1 MSRFL
6 ERLASGPPIVA
17 DGGMG
22 AVLASAVPRIRCP
35 EEANLRA
42 PESVVDVH
50 LGYIRA
56 GADLIETNTFGANRP
71 KLAEH
76 FLDEDFER
84 INSEGVRLARE
95 ARDVSG
101 RDVFIAGA
109 IGPDSSRAYA
119 EQATVLE
126 GRGADLFMLETFFD
140 LDDLE
145 AAVAAVRSVSS
156 LPIVTLMSFDSE
168 GETIAGVSAHTAG
181 ERLRA
186 LGVAAFGANH
196 GAGPNAALRA
206 LGDMAGDGVLAA
218 LPNVGLAS
226 MSGQRIVFPHAT
238 PAYFGEFAAQARA
251 LGAGIIGG
259 CCGTTPA
266 QIAAIRAAVDE
277 NQTPAGPL
285 LVRERSQATRPA
297 PSSERTQLQRMF
309 DDGTFVVSVQL
320 DPPLGANPEALIETA
335 RAVRD
340 TNKAQFVDVNDNPR
354 ARARM
359 SGIMASVAIER
370 FTGVETIPHLTPRD
384 MTLTGL
390 ESILLGAHAEG
401 VRNILAVTGDPPESG
416 DYPGKHT
423 VYDVDAI
430 GLVELLSKLNRG
442 EDWHGRAI
450 DAPTSFFPGV
460 AVNPTADDLGL
471 EVERFHRKVAAGA
484 RFAMTQV
491 LFDLESLEAFRERIG
506 GWPIPVL
513 VGVWPV
519 RTVETLVR
527 VHNETPGMVVPE
539 HVQQRYTRAGAN
551 PREVGG
557 ELGPRADRGRACA
570 RGRRV
575 RHGTVPR
582 ADERRRLSPRASARR
597 ARAGGHRRRARR
609 VEHATHDRGR
619 HAVAAGRAE
628 ACREDRGFDRAARI
642 DRGRAGVSMLD
653 VACDRRDEAR
663 DGAVPVR
670 VLRQRLRRLPDT
682 ARRALQR
689 PVLRIADDRD
699 RDAGLRIDERQCERG
714 REARYT

>member
-6 ERLASGPPIVA
+6 ERLAAGPPIVA

-22 AVLASAVPRIRCP
+22 AVIASAVPRLRCP

-56 GADLIETNTFGANRP
+56 GAELIETNTFGANRA

-76 FLDEDFER
+76 FLEDELEA
-84 INSEGVRLARE
+84 INAAGARLARE
-95 ARDVSG
+95 AREVSG
-101 RDVFIAGA
+101 RDVFIAGS
-109 IGPDSSRAYA
+109 IGPDA
-119 EQATVLE
+119 EQGYAQQAEILE
-126 GRGADLFMLETFFD
+126 GRGVDLFMVETFFD

-145 AAVAAVRSVSS
+145 RAIAAVRGVSG
-156 LPIVTLMSFDSE
+156 LPVVALMSFDAES
-168 GETIAGVSAHTAG
+168 ETIAGVSARAAG
-181 ERLRA
+181 ARLRA

-196 GAGPNAALRA
+196 GAGPAAALRA
-206 LGDMAGDGVLAA
+206 LGEMCEGVLAV

-238 PAYFGEFAAQARA
+238 PEYFGEFAAQARA

-277 NQTPAGPL
+277 NLAPAGPL
-285 LVRERSQATRPA
+285 LVRERSQATKPA
-297 PSSERTQLQRMF
+297 PSTERTELQRLF

-320 DPPLGANPEALIETA
+320 DPPLGANPEALIDTA

-401 VRNILAVTGDPPESG
+401 VRNILAVTGDPPEAG
-416 DYPGKHT
+416 DYPGRGG
-423 VYDVDAI
+423 VYEVDAI
-430 GLVELLSKLNRG
+430 GLVDLLARLNRG
-442 EDWHGRAI
+442 EDHHGRAI

-471 EVERFHRKVAAGA
+471 EAERFQRKVAAGA
-484 RFAMTQV
+484 RFAMTQI
-491 LFDLESLEAFRERIG
+491 LFDLDPLETFRDRIG
-506 GWPIPVL
+506 GWPVPIL
-513 VGVWPV
+513 VGVWPI
-519 RTVETLVR
+519 RSLELLVR
-527 VHNETPGMVVPE
+527 MHNEAPGMVVPD
-539 HVQQRYTRAGAN
+539 HVQERYRRAGAN
-551 PREVGG
+551 AREVGG
-557 ELGPRADRGRACA
+557 ELG
-570 RGRRV
+570 
-575 RHGTVPR
+575 H
-582 ADERRRLSPRASARR
+582 ELIER
-597 ARAGGHRRRARR
+597 ARAVADGVYVVAPFR
-609 VEHATHDRGR
+609 VPMNVVDFLPELQPDAQEPVDTD
-619 HAVAAGRAE
+619 
-628 ACREDRGFDRAARI
+628 
-642 DRGRAGVSMLD
+642 
-653 VACDRRDEAR
+653 
-663 DGAVPVR
+663 AVPAESST
-670 VLRQRLRRLPDT
+670 RRTTELGTP
-682 ARRALQR
+682 
-689 PVLRIADDRD
+689 
-699 RDAGLRIDERQCERG
+699 
-714 REARYT
+714 